1 MMVWG
6 ITGGLLAVGVVAALR
21 VWPYGNAAETG
32 GSPGYPDLQ
41 PKTYPMELD
50 RLSDVSRTVAD
61 RMPGWSRVTDGFGAH
76 EIHEIR
82 ATATSALF
90 RFQDD
95 IMIRVTRQGQGA
107 RVWVRSASRIGRWDF
122 GQNAR
127 TIRAFLTEL
136 DRALPQESAP
146 P

>member
-1 MMVWG
+1 MMVLG
-6 ITGGLLAVGVVAALR
+6 ITGGLLVAGVVAALR
-21 VWPYGNAAETG
+21 VWPYVNAAETG

-50 RLSDVSRTVAD
+50 RLVDVSRTVAD
-61 RMPGWSRVTDGFGAH
+61 RMPGWSRVTGGFGAH
-76 EIHEIR
+76 EIN
-82 ATATSALF
+82 ATVTSALF

-95 IMIRVTRQGQGA
+95 ITIRVTLRGQGA
-107 RVWVRSASRIGRWDF
+107 MVWVRSASRIGRWDF

-136 DRALPQESAP
+136 DRALPQESAQQ
-146 P
+146 